1 MSVQEGEEDN
11 LNLRKACNVETNPV
25 PDQNFFTYMDGT
37 CTQNVAFEESYFY
50 LTAGPNY
57 VAEVIRYETN
67 TVDDDQCCRAS
78 LDASSQEEQD

>member
-11 LNLRKACNVETNPV
+11 LNLRKACNVETNPA
-25 PDQNFFTYMDGT
+25 PDQNFLTYMDGT

-78 LDASSQEEQD
+78 LSASS